1 MNRTGRFIVIEGT
14 DGSGTTTQTELLVQA
29 LGRIGIAAHPTRE
42 PTAGPVGR
50 LLREA
55 LEKRLMR
62 DAKRQATLDWTTFA
76 LLFAADRTD
85 HIRDEVLP
93 LLAQGTWVVSDRYD
107 LSSLI
112 YQSLTAPDPDAAL
125 EWVRQVNAQALRP
138 DLVVVLD
145 VDAETAAAR
154 RRARGG
160 PEELFESRELQARLA
175 AAYLDAERFAPFE
188 PLAHLDGTTAFT
200 EVAARVFDFV
210 RSQMRV

>member
-29 LGRIGIAAHPTRE
+29 LGGLGIAAHPTRE
-42 PTAGPVGR
+42 PTPGPVGR

-55 LEKRLMR
+55 LEKRLVR

-85 HIRDEVLP
+85 HVRDEITP
-93 LLAQGTWVVSDRYD
+93 LLEQGTWVVSDRYD

-145 VDAETAAAR
+145 VDADTAAAR

-160 PEELFESRELQARLA
+160 PEELFERRELQAKLA
-175 AAYLDAERFAPFE
+175 AAYLEAERYAPADALE
-188 PLAHLDGTTAFT
+188 HLDGVNAVPD
-200 EVAARVFDFV
+200 VAARLFDIV
-210 RSQMRV
+210 RSRMRV